1 MKKYGFMLLF
11 ALLLFAFPQ
20 IGHAAESAITIT
32 LDGEPLR
39 LPEQVKV
46 ETISNNIMVP
56 LRVVVENLGYKV
68 TWVQATQS
76 ISVHNETRKVGL
88 TLGKAVAVVD
98 GVDKKLPVAPVSQGG
113 SSLVPLRFVSETMGL
128 TVDWNNKDK
137 VVAIKNPA
145 PAAKPKDVAT
155 ANLASVEA
163 ISFSDN
169 RLMLAISGSV
179 EPKAFTMTGPDRI
192 VVELPN
198 TRFSSNFNQSKAGD
212 TAQSGKLAVTDDAML
227 SSVRYSL
234 FTTTPST
241 VRIVLDLK
249 RATPYAMTKSGDKNS
264 SVVMIGLDGQSL
276 PDSSE
281 TPVVPID
288 TGSGTETGTGTGTG
302 TDTPP
307 QPTDQP
313 VGEGTANPNPDPSA
327 SPDPALPGSGS
338 LPSSGQ
344 TPNNGQSLPAGKHL
358 VVLDAGHGQHDPG
371 AIGVTDHKEK
381 DFNLAM
387 VLKVAELLKQ
397 DAQFE
402 VVLTRSDDTFVELG
416 NRAPIANNLNAAAF
430 ISIHANTGPSQ
441 AVGGSESYYY
451 HPNGKSLADVLQTY
465 LVQATGFKDRKVKLG
480 DLRVLRDSKMPA
492 ALLEVGF
499 LSNKQEEA
507 TMFNEEWQRR
517 VAAGIVEGI
526 KQYFAQAGAQSMK
539 APASTFQANPQTPA
553 NEVDSPPVET
563 DFLGIPV
570 TSSPGPQ

>member
-1 MKKYGFMLLF
+1 MRKVGFMLLF

-20 IGHAAESAITIT
+20 MGHAAESAITIT

-56 LRVVVENLGYKV
+56 LRVVAENLGYKV
-68 TWVQATQS
+68 TWEQATKS
-76 ISVHNETRKVGL
+76 ISIHNETRKVGL
-88 TLGKAVAVVD
+88 TLGTAVAVVD

-113 SSLVPLRFVSETMGL
+113 ASLVPLRFVSETMGL
-128 TVDWNNKDK
+128 VVDWNNKDK

-145 PAAKPKDVAT
+145 PAAKPKDAAT
-155 ANLASVEA
+155 GNLASVEA
-163 ISFSDN
+163 ISYSDN

-198 TRFSSNFNQSKAGD
+198 TRFSGNFNQSKLGD
-212 TAQSGKLAVTDDAML
+212 TAQSGKLAVTDDGVL

-241 VRIVLDLK
+241 VRVVLDLK
-249 RATPYAMTKSGDKNS
+249 QAIPYAMNKSGDKNS
-264 SVVMIGLDGQSL
+264 SVVMVALDGQSM
-276 PDSSE
+276 PDAPD
-281 TPVVPID
+281 TAVAPVD
-288 TGSGTETGTGTGTG
+288 TGTG
-302 TDTPP
+302 TDTPS

-313 VGEGTANPNPDPSA
+313 VGEGTANPDPSF

-338 LPSSGQ
+338 LPASGQ
-344 TPNNGQSLPAGKHL
+344 TPNNGQPLPTGKHL

-371 AIGVTDHKEK
+371 AIGVTEHKEK

-387 VLKVAELLKQ
+387 VLKIAELLKQ
-397 DAQFE
+397 DALFE

-430 ISIHANTGPSQ
+430 ISIHANTAPSQ

-451 HPNGKSLADVLQTY
+451 HPSGKPLADVLQTY
-465 LVQATGFKDRKVKLG
+465 LVHATGFKDRKVKLG

-492 ALLEVGF
+492 VLLEVGF
-499 LSNKQEEA
+499 LSNKLEEA
-507 TMFNEEWQRR
+507 TMFNEEWQHR

-526 KQYFAQAGAQSMK
+526 KQYFAQTPVQAGK
-539 APASTFQANPQTPA
+539 VPASTFQASPQTPA
-553 NEVDSPPVET
+553 NEADLPPVET
-563 DFLGIPV
+563 DFLGIPI